1 MITSAKFNSH
11 GSSFLYTT
19 SKGHVRICDF
29 RESSNFQNRPSIEFN
44 LRQRKSVNGMNIF
57 GKWLNVISDAS
68 FVPNSDHLIMSRDYL
83 SAKLWDMR
91 MGANAS
97 TSMIVDSPSTVKPIY
112 SAQVTDYLE
121 RNLAN
126 QLEQDALDDQFF
138 L

>member
-1 MITSAKFNSH
+1 
-11 GSSFLYTT
+11 
-19 SKGHVRICDF
+19 
-29 RESSNFQNRPSIEFN
+29 
-44 LRQRKSVNGMNIF
+44 MNIF
-57 GKWLNVISDAS
+57 DKWLNVINDAS

-91 MGANAS
+91 KGANAS

-121 RNLAN
+121 RNLAY
-126 QLEQDALDDQFF
+126 QFEQEALDDHFF